1 MQNVV
6 VSLAQK
12 RYSVRKYDSCP
23 LPDELLRYV
32 IEAARL
38 APSAVNLQPA
48 TYIVVRDAALL
59 ARLAEAYDADLSACE
74 LVALLPPAYTAET
87 VHEAYKFADDVF
99 HDTLVAVVLDAGN
112 GDTAA
117 AGLDDVDVAAFRIV
131 KRAAHADVAY
141 VGACIQNSAAD
152 WCAERYEKAL
162 GVANA
167 AYHLRLFGRE
177 IVVYGHL
184 LSQCRERG
192 NRFVV

>member
-59 ARLAEAYDADLSACE
+59 ARLAEAYPREWFRTAPACIVVCGNHSESWHRAADGKDHCDID
-74 LVALLPPAYTAET
+74 VAIATEHIALAATEVGLGTCWVCNFDTALCREILGLPPFIEPVVLLPIGYP
-87 VHEAYKFADDVF
+87 
-99 HDTLVAVVLDAGN
+99 
-112 GDTAA
+112 
-117 AGLDDVDVAAFRIV
+117 
-131 KRAAHADVAY
+131 
-141 VGACIQNSAAD
+141 AAD
-152 WCAERYEKAL
+152 SVPSPKKRKPL
-162 GVANA
+162 D
-167 AYHLRLFGRE
+167 E
-177 IVVYGHL
+177 IVVW
-184 LSQCRERG
+184 R
-192 NRFVV
+192 